1 MAETQA
7 KKKSVFETP
16 LLSTKIKTN
25 SVKLFPEAFLGY
37 LAGPMFAMIGNG
49 VINAF
54 LIQYWD
60 KVLNLKGWAP
70 VFEILLPIISAIIII
85 IGNLLVGRLMTRKPT
100 MAGKARP
107 FILLGIPF
115 LVIAMLM
122 LFFPWSFP
130 AENADVSN
138 SLATLIVVAV
148 GYNLYYAFAW
158 PFYYTPHASLVN
170 LSTRDGNSR
179 GLLATL
185 VNAGQLGAAGIAGM
199 FGGILADAL
208 RLLPQ
213 RGYFAVNN
221 VSTGVEAYTS
231 KGGDFGEFY
240 SYFRQLVSNPTYVN
254 ADGSL
259 KEGVSIIYENASYAA
274 RQDANSR
281 WIIIMLVMLGVLV
294 VGCLLEYFFTRERIT
309 EEQIKLE
316 VAAEAAHKDG
326 GEVKEKKTAT
336 MAQQI
341 KIAIHDK
348 YWWFIIIFF
357 FLYQFGG
364 MMKNN
369 SSSFFSQSIDG
380 GTTVSSVINTVG
392 AIPTALGMVAI
403 FPLSKKFGKA
413 KCILVGGIVAA
424 VMGCIGFA
432 TLPMNGTTDIGAIT
446 AVSVLAFCLKAL
458 GTVPAMYISMAL
470 MADVLE
476 HQEAVSGVR
485 TDGFTM
491 AVYGSIMVAMAGI
504 TNGIIAGLNIA
515 MPNNRPLNTFLFFGV
530 ESIAYLVIALM
541 FIFMKVEKFSKA
553 DHAAI
558 IEDQK
563 AQVLAEGGT
572 WIEPEERAKMEEE
585 ENARLVEAA
594 RIEELKNHCAKQ
606 NLNFA
611 EEEAKYQ
618 AKKAEADKAAAEK
631 KAEADAKKAAKE
643 AEKKAAWDALPAEK
657 KAAIEAKRAAK
668 AEKKAAE
675 EAQAAEELAAIRAA
689 YAASKNA

>member
-1 MAETQA
+1 MAETQV

-25 SVKLFPEAFLGY
+25 SVKMFPEAFLGY

-70 VFEILLPIISAIIII
+70 VFEILLPIISAIVIIV
-85 IGNLLVGRLMTRKPT
+85 GNLLVGRLMTRKPT

-130 AENADVSN
+130 AEDASISN
-138 SLATLIVVAV
+138 SFLTLIVVAV

-158 PFYYTPHASLVN
+158 PFYYTPHSSLVN

-231 KGGDFGEFY
+231 KGGQFGEFY
-240 SYFRQLVSNPTYVN
+240 SYFREMISNPLYVN

-316 VAAEAAHKDG
+316 VSAAGNDKET
-326 GEVKEKKTAT
+326 KEKKTAT
-336 MAQQI
+336 MGQQI
-341 KIAIHDK
+341 KVAIHDK

-403 FPLSKKFGKA
+403 FPLSKRFGKA
-413 KCILVGGIVAA
+413 KCILVGGIIAA
-424 VMGCIGFA
+424 VMGCIGFL
-432 TLPMNGTTDIGAIT
+432 TLPMNATTDIGAIT
-446 AVSVLAFCLKAL
+446 GVSVAAFCLKAL

-476 HQEAVSGVR
+476 HQEAVTGIR

-530 ESIAYLVIALM
+530 ESAAYLIIAIM

-558 IEDQK
+558 IADQK
-563 AQVLAEGGT
+563 AEVLAEGGT
-572 WIEPEERAKMEEE
+572 WIEPEERARLEEE

-594 RIEELKNHCAKQ
+594 RVEELKARCAKQ
-606 NLNFA
+606 NLNFD

-618 AKKAEADKAAAEK
+618 AAKAEAAKAAEEKKAAAE
-631 KAEADAKKAAKE
+631 AKKAAKD
-643 AEKKAAWDALPAEK
+643 AEKKAAYDALPAEK
-657 KAAIEAKRAAK
+657 KAAIEAKKAAK
-668 AEKKAAE
+668 AEKQAAA

-689 YAASKNA
+689 YAASRNA